1 MKKVLCSTGALIG
14 RPNNRDYRL
23 IKEFAPGLECDG
35 FEFMMYSTWYHQV
48 EKLINELKNTKL
60 NFPIMHCDKHIGE
73 DLGKNEDGNYSTAKE
88 KFKINCEIAK
98 EIGAKKLVLHLWNG
112 LYSDATIENNIRG
125 YDVVNNIAKDYN
137 LELMIENVVCNKAN
151 PMKHWRELL
160 KEYSD
165 IKFIF
170 DTKMAA
176 FHNQLEEIYKE
187 ENIGLWNH
195 HIRHLHINDYA
206 GGYMDWQNLE
216 SLPIAKGN
224 IVFERFFQFLDKI
237 QYNGNYTVEATA
249 FSDEGNV
256 DFEMLNQCF
265 KFIKNKV
272 KR

>member
-23 IKEFAPGLECDG
+23 IKEFAPKLECDG
-35 FEFMMYSTWYHQV
+35 FEFMMYSTWYSEV
-48 EKLINELKNTKL
+48 KKIAKELKNTKL

-224 IVFERFFQFLDKI
+224 IVFEQFFQFLDKI